1 LFNTFLK
8 SLKEK
13 FNAHMHLKKNVDF
26 VKNVVELF
34 ELLVEYRDLRIE
46 SSDELKTFYLNEILV
61 CFEIFFYFKQTII
74 LKFCFNSS
82 YSTIIWN
89 DMTFMSNMLK
99 YLDKYTL
106 TQRI

>member
-1 LFNTFLK
+1 MFKL

-34 ELLVEYRDLRIE
+34 ELLVEYRDLKIE

-61 CFEIFFYFKQTII
+61 CILFCSVYKI
-74 LKFCFNSS
+74 LKSS
-82 YSTIIWN
+82 NYFLLH
-89 DMTFMSNMLK
+89 DAVVL
-99 YLDKYTL
+99 
-106 TQRI
+106 